1 MKTRLEKYVL
11 LEAAIKHRPAKGDR
25 MEEVSNKG
33 LATGDLVRVE
43 ASLMKGDAF
52 FGMIVSISDP
62 INDMRPPDA
71 ASPLWERR
79 NRGRFRVILYD
90 ILMNHDGQVWTCA
103 STHFKVWKIKDEP
116 RKRGGG

>member
-11 LEAAIKHRPAKGDR
+11 LEAAIKHRPTKGDR
-25 MEEVSNKG
+25 MEEVFNKD
-33 LATGDLVRVE
+33 LVVGDLVRIE

-62 INDMRPPDA
+62 INDMRPPD
-71 ASPLWERR
+71 SPSPR
-79 NRGRFRVILYD
+79 NRSRFRVILYD
-90 ILMNHDGQVWTCA
+90 ILMNHDGQVWTCS